1 MWSTCFQVTVHVLKV
16 CCHISSSISLYRWQF
31 RHSALV
37 VAKWGLVKGVHVVG
51 TIYNFHL
58 CQHYGSWRQKLTVTN
73 LLSHLS
79 TWMFSS
85 SNRTDAHRR
94 YLNMWIKEIF
104 TLVSTVSTPISPSTS
119 LVFHLAPSG
128 LWTSHLMD
136 PVGPWAPIPII
147 WPLLSPHKVNE
158 QRALLAGRISHR
170 RCISRQT
177 WVVLQLSSSPFVVC
191 TSVLGSLSVIFSFTW
206 T

>member
-1 MWSTCFQVTVHVLKV
+1 MWSTCFQVTVHVLKA
-16 CCHISSSISLYRWQF
+16 CCHIRGSISLYHWQF

-51 TIYNFHL
+51 TIYSFHL

-85 SNRTDAHRR
+85 SNGTDAHRS

-104 TLVSTVSTPISPSTS
+104 TLVSTVSTPIGPSPS

-136 PVGPWAPIPII
+136 PIGPWAPIPIFGHFSLHI
-147 WPLLSPHKVNE
+147 KWMN
-158 QRALLAGRISHR
+158 RALLAGRISHR
-170 RCISRQT
+170 QYISRQT
-177 WVVLQLSSSPFVVC
+177 WVYCNSVV
-191 TSVLGSLSVIFSFTW
+191 VHL
-206 T
+206 